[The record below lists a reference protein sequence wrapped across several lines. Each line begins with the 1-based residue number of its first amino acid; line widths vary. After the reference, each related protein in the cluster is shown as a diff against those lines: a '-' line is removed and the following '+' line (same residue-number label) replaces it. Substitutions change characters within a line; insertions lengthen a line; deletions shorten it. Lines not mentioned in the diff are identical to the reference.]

1 MQRDLK
7 QQITPRESGAR
18 HEEDPPVDADP
29 ERSSGNHAHGIPG
42 GSAYSTNRRIHG
54 WPVCVRHAGCL
65 HRAVG
70 RDRTWRVPP
79 RQLALVDWV
88 ARAGTGSVVVSGA
101 GSHTGWHDSQ
111 GWFSGKQ
118 KGIYQLFFLLLNNAK
133 SNKNIC
139 KSKKEMNY
147 SSMEEKNEHNSKKH

>member
-18 HEEDPPVDADP
+18 HEEDPPADADP

-54 WPVCVRHAGCL
+54 WPVCVRHPGCL

-79 RQLALVDWV
+79 RSS
-88 ARAGTGSVVVSGA
+88 TGSPVPGPDLSLSRARDPTPDGTTAEV
-101 GSHTGWHDSQ
+101 DSQ
-111 GWFSGKQ
+111 ANKKEF
-118 KGIYQLFFLLLNNAK
+118 IIFFLLLNNAK
-133 SNKNIC
+133 SNQKNMQ
-139 KSKKEMNY
+139 K
-147 SSMEEKNEHNSKKH
+147 